1 MSNFRKIQRKY
12 KFNSGDKSHKH
23 DYSIKV
29 IAEISSF
36 SGITQHLVNK
46 CRFCSSF
53 YCIPQE
59 GAMNG
64 FVEECNKFLT
74 IIRLHTNH
82 KFVDFKDLVEC
93 DTELELPIPLHKI
106 TSDGLVSLEHL
117 GFKSELLGILKHYRV
132 SYGCRL
138 EAKCVDS
145 YEFNEEILTVYIPAN
160 LVDSIVNDYKEL
172 VGKYHKEFQH
182 NFYIYD
188 INGFNN
194 TFFIE

>member
-1 MSNFRKIQRKY
+1 MSNFRKIQRKNKY
-12 KFNSGDKSHKH
+12 SSGDKSHKH
-23 DYSIKV
+23 DYSIRA

-36 SGITQHLVNK
+36 SGVTRHLVNK

-53 YCIPQE
+53 YCISQE
-59 GAMNG
+59 GSMSG
-64 FVEECNKFLT
+64 FVEEYDESVP

-93 DTELELPIPLHKI
+93 DTELELPIPLYKI
-106 TSDGLVSLEHL
+106 TADGLVSLADL
-117 GFKSELLGILKHYRV
+117 GFKSELLGIFKRFGV
-132 SYGCRL
+132 SYELRS
-138 EAKCVDS
+138 ETKCVDS
-145 YEFNEEILTVYIPAN
+145 YEFDEEIITVYIPAN

-182 NFYIYD
+182 NFYIYS

-194 TFFIE
+194 TFFIS

>member
-1 MSNFRKIQRKY
+1 MNFRKIQRKF
-12 KFNSGDKSHKH
+12 KFNNGDKLHKH
-23 DYSIKV
+23 DYSIRA

-36 SGITQHLVNK
+36 SGITRHLVNK

-64 FVEECNKFLT
+64 FVEEYDKSLT

-82 KFVDFKDLVEC
+82 KFIEFEDLVEC
-93 DTELELPIPLHKI
+93 DTELELPVPLYKI
-106 TSDGLVSLEHL
+106 TADGLVSLEYL
-117 GFKSELLGILKHYRV
+117 GFKDELLGIFKRFGV
-132 SYGCRL
+132 SYRCRL

-160 LVDSIVNDYKEL
+160 LVDSIVNGYKDL
-172 VGKYHKEFQH
+172 IGKYHKEFQH
-182 NFYIYD
+182 NFYIYGVND
-188 INGFNN
+188 FNN
-194 TFFIE
+194 TFFIS